1 MNNPR
6 KNLQKITN
14 ILYVISG
21 IIIICFIFWSRL
33 IRVRLPKEILT
44 DGSPVEILGVTC
56 LFLLF
61 LILFLYSSNK
71 ILPRKKN
78 KESWVNKIILY
89 ISKNYYL
96 NQFLSF
102 IIYRVI
108 QGPIFVYNEIYKR
121 VYMRPVIEYIGSH
134 LSAKLNNYKEIFY
147 VIVFVI
153 PKIIPSI
160 CFFIDIVVYKEF
172 FYFYNSLVL
181 LIIPLIINVILFVIQ
196 DHSLKQKDRIEHF
209 FIFEEV
215 DTKVYISLQ
224 HDLTV
229 EDREFAINASSD
241 ALYYVRLSYIF
252 IDNFVNQINEIKN
265 LYKYE
270 INIFYY
276 GMYLIGFFVYLLIL
290 FNFY

>member
-1 MNNPR
+1 M
-6 KNLQKITN
+6 KFKTIEIFTFLI
-14 ILYVISG
+14 G
-21 IIIICFIFWSRL
+21 IFIIGFIVWNRF
-33 IRVRLPKEILT
+33 IRVRLPKEILA
-44 DGSPVEILGVTC
+44 DGSLAEILGVTC

-61 LILFLYSSNK
+61 LILFLYSFNK

-89 ISKNYYL
+89 ISNNYYL
-96 NQFLSF
+96 NRILSF
-102 IIYRVI
+102 IINRVI
-108 QGPIFVYNEIYKR
+108 EAPIFVYNEVYKR

-134 LSAKLNNYKEIFY
+134 LSAKLTNYKEIFY
-147 VIVFVI
+147 FILFVI

-172 FYFYNSLVL
+172 FYFYNALVL

-224 HDLTV
+224 QDLTV
-229 EDREFAINASSD
+229 QEREFAINANSD

-276 GMYLIGFFVYLLIL
+276 GIYLIGFFGYLLIL